1 MDLIWQ
7 FLHFAPNIVSTKISP
22 LAYLE
27 FFFFNCEVFEDVENN
42 TEEGEE
48 DSVEEML
55 KVEMLFEESKFGML
69 LEFSKVIV
77 HHCSKIL

>member
-1 MDLIWQ
+1 M
-7 FLHFAPNIVSTKISP
+7 
-22 LAYLE
+22 
-27 FFFFNCEVFEDVENN
+27 FEDVENN

-69 LEFSKVIV
+69 LEFSKVGISLFKNLV
-77 HHCSKIL
+77 KLNGTSCSSSV